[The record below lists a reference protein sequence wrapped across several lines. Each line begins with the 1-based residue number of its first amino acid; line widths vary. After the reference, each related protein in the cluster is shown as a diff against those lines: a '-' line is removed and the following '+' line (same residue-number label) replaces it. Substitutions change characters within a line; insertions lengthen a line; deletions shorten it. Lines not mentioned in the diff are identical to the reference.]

1 MVPAVTE
8 VCLPQAAHSK
18 VKGFPPCG
26 HPFMGAGRTAEAA
39 GDRRSLGLLVVT
51 PLIVMILIGYMVGD
65 SGKEPLRVGVIAHT
79 TAFAGA
85 LRQQQGIT
93 VVDVANEDVGEAM
106 VRDGDLDGLVVEV
119 PTPGGPKITV
129 VVPGVDVQVESP
141 IVRGVSIARAVAQGQ
156 PVTGDVP
163 SLTVERVSL
172 STGERP
178 STISYAAPA
187 MITVFAFLFT
197 FMLTSVSFLRERQ
210 SGTLDRLLASPIR
223 TREILGGYMG
233 GFLPFAML
241 QALVVL
247 GYATLVLHAQVR
259 GPVWLV
265 FAVLTLLVV
274 GVVNL
279 GIALSFEARN
289 ELQVIQFIPLVLLP
303 QVFLSGLFWPVR
315 TLWPP
320 LQVLSK
326 LFPMTYAVKALRE
339 VMLAGDGFADIA
351 TELAALALF
360 AAAMM
365 AFGVAALRR
374 LRA

>member
-1 MVPAVTE
+1 MNRVRALAVRI
-8 VCLPQAAHSK
+8 A
-18 VKGFPPCG
+18 
-26 HPFMGAGRTAEAA
+26 RTFQH
-39 GDRRSLGLLVVT
+39 DRRTLGLLVIT
-51 PLIVMILIGYMVGD
+51 PLTVMILIGYMVGD
-65 SGKEPLRVGVIAHT
+65 TGKEPLEVGLVES
-79 TAFAGA
+79 TATPTFTQA
-85 LRQQQGIT
+85 LRAQPGID
-93 VVDVANEDVGEAM
+93 VVDVSDGDTGRAM
-106 VRDGDLDGLVVEV
+106 VRDGELDGLIWSAAV
-119 PTPGGPKITV
+119 PGKPPAPALTV

-141 IVRGVSIARAVAQGQ
+141 IVRAASLASAEAQGQ
-156 PVTGDVP
+156 PVSGDVP
-163 SLTVERVSL
+163 GLVVERVSL
-172 STGERP
+172 GENVRP

-210 SGTLDRLLASPIR
+210 SGTLERLLASPIR
-223 TREILGGYMG
+223 TREILGGYML

-241 QALVVL
+241 QTLIVL
-247 GYATLVLHAQVR
+247 GYATLVLHAQVS

-265 FAVLTLLVV
+265 FAVLILLVL

-320 LQVLSK
+320 LQWLSK
-326 LFPMTYAVKALRE
+326 LFPMTYAVRALRE
-339 VMLAGDGFADIA
+339 VMLAGGGLAAIA
-351 TELAALALF
+351 TELAALAIF
-360 AAAMM
+360 AVAMM
-365 AFGVAALRR
+365 GFGVAALRR

>member
-1 MVPAVTE
+1 MNRAGALAVRI
-8 VCLPQAAHSK
+8 A
-18 VKGFPPCG
+18 
-26 HPFMGAGRTAEAA
+26 RTFQH
-39 GDRRSLGLLVVT
+39 DRRTLGLLVIT
-51 PLIVMILIGYMVGD
+51 PLTVMILIGYMVGD
-65 SGKEPLRVGVIAHT
+65 SGKEPLKVGL
-79 TAFAGA
+79 AGA
-85 LRQQQGIT
+85 TPTFTQALRAQPGLE
-93 VVDVANEDVGEAM
+93 VVDVIDGDTGRTM
-106 VRDGDLDGLVVEV
+106 VRDGELDGLIWFAPV
-119 PTPGGPKITV
+119 PGKPPAPSPTV

-141 IVRGVSIARAVAQGQ
+141 IVRAASLASAESQGQ
-156 PVTGDVP
+156 PVSGDVP
-163 SLTVERVSL
+163 GIAVERVSL
-172 STGERP
+172 DENVRP

-210 SGTLDRLLASPIR
+210 SGTLERLLASPIR
-223 TREILGGYMG
+223 TREILGGYML

-241 QALVVL
+241 QTLIVL
-247 GYATLVLHAQVR
+247 GYATLVLHAQVS

-265 FAVLTLLVV
+265 FAVLILLVL

-320 LQVLSK
+320 LQFLSK
-326 LFPMTYAVKALRE
+326 LFPMTYAVRALRE
-339 VMLAGDGFADIA
+339 VMLAGGGLA
-351 TELAALALF
+351 TITIELAALAIF
-360 AAAMM
+360 ALAMM
-365 AFGVAALRR
+365 GFGVAALRR